1 MSRQKWC
8 CCLPLSWSV
17 YASTFICW
25 VTQLALSILFI
36 TQGSYPSYGTIGVCC
51 MFFIIAIVGI
61 LRQNTCML
69 RFYQIYTTLLLIGL
83 IGIIGWMCYITVR
96 GDDNVFYDNCVADK
110 YYDNGCKGDARRIA
124 ILAIIFAL
132 VGLAAVMTALRS
144 VHTYIDYIVMKRM
157 ARPDPCCQAPPPAPL
172 PQPGMNVNVV
182 VQPQTGGYPVSY
194 VYATQPGVHY
204 QQQPTVPPAYQPVY
218 PTYPA
223 QTPSAETWA
232 TFLGNSV
239 EYLVF
244 TLAANLMGIA
254 VCPLNP
260 ALKTYEIQK
269 YAHQAGVQRIV
280 VEKRHE
286 EKTGM
291 ILEVFEQKDIINL
304 EDLMLEAVCEAEA
317 QIFFS
322 SGTSGPPKA
331 VELSN
336 RSLNGLV
343 EQIRATSNE
352 SSRWPLVGVDDV
364 VHGVLPFFH
373 AATIEAYKVTVIN
386 VVPPVLSFLAT
397 SPLLK
402 EFDLE
407 SLRMIYVGAARVA
420 PDLIAK
426 TRDAFSQP
434 VQIVQL
440 YGMTEAGLLIF
451 MTPPDNDRLDSVG
464 LPLPGVEYKI
474 LDPSGNT
481 VNVDI
486 PGELY
491 LRTPCLLAGYRN
503 GEKLD
508 FLSPDGWFPSGDLA
522 RVDADGFV
530 SIVGRTKEM
539 IKVRGW
545 QVSPY
550 ELEEAIKSNIFG
562 VEDVAVIGVE
572 VEEGLR
578 KSGCTTAATV
588 PQSIGQ
594 RPYAFVVGP
603 ECDPEAVNRFVEENF
618 VSYKHLAGVSIVGEL
633 PRTASGKL
641 CRHKLL
647 EFPRTVGE

>member
-61 LRQNTCML
+61 MRQNTCML

-194 VYATQPGVHY
+194 VYAAQPGVHY

-223 QTPSAETWA
+223 QTP
-232 TFLGNSV
+232 G
-239 EYLVF
+239 
-244 TLAANLMGIA
+244 GRR
-254 VCPLNP
+254 C
-260 ALKTYEIQK
+260 
-269 YAHQAGVQRIV
+269 
-280 VEKRHE
+280 
-286 EKTGM
+286 
-291 ILEVFEQKDIINL
+291 
-304 EDLMLEAVCEAEA
+304 
-317 QIFFS
+317 S
-322 SGTSGPPKA
+322 SC
-331 VELSN
+331 
-336 RSLNGLV
+336 
-343 EQIRATSNE
+343 
-352 SSRWPLVGVDDV
+352 SR
-364 VHGVLPFFH
+364 
-373 AATIEAYKVTVIN
+373 
-386 VVPPVLSFLAT
+386 
-397 SPLLK
+397 
-402 EFDLE
+402 FD
-407 SLRMIYVGAARVA
+407 R
-420 PDLIAK
+420 K

-464 LPLPGVEYKI
+464 LPLPGV
-474 LDPSGNT
+474 D
-481 VNVDI
+481 
-486 PGELY
+486 
-491 LRTPCLLAGYRN
+491 
-503 GEKLD
+503 
-508 FLSPDGWFPSGDLA
+508 PDGWFPSGDLA

-550 ELEEAIKSNIFG
+550 ELEEAIKTNIFG
-562 VEDVAVIGVE
+562 VEDVAIIGVE

-603 ECDPEAVNRFVEENF
+603 ECDPEAVKRFVEENF
-618 VSYKHLAGVSIVGEL
+618 VSYKHLAGVAVVDEL

-647 EFPRTVGE
+647 EFPRTLDE

>member
-194 VYATQPGVHY
+194 VYAAQTGVHY

-223 QTPSAETWA
+223 QTP
-232 TFLGNSV
+232 G
-239 EYLVF
+239 
-244 TLAANLMGIA
+244 
-254 VCPLNP
+254 
-260 ALKTYEIQK
+260 
-269 YAHQAGVQRIV
+269 
-280 VEKRHE
+280 
-286 EKTGM
+286 
-291 ILEVFEQKDIINL
+291 
-304 EDLMLEAVCEAEA
+304 
-317 QIFFS
+317 
-322 SGTSGPPKA
+322 
-331 VELSN
+331 
-336 RSLNGLV
+336 
-343 EQIRATSNE
+343 
-352 SSRWPLVGVDDV
+352 
-364 VHGVLPFFH
+364 
-373 AATIEAYKVTVIN
+373 ATIEAYKVTVIN
-386 VVPPVLSFLAT
+386 VVPPILSFLAT

-434 VQIVQL
+434 VQVVQL

-474 LDPSGNT
+474 LDPSGNA
-481 VNVDI
+481 VDVDI

-522 RVDADGFV
+522 RVDGDGFI

-550 ELEEAIKSNIFG
+550 ELEEAIKTNIFG
-562 VEDVAVIGVE
+562 VEDVAIIGVE

-578 KSGCTTAATV
+578 KSGCTTAATL

-603 ECDPEAVNRFVEENF
+603 ECDAEAVKRFVEENF
-618 VSYKHLAGVSIVGEL
+618 VSYKHLAGVSIVDEL

-647 EFPRTVGE
+647 KFPRSIDE